1 MINNIVMEK
10 QNLTELHENV
20 LTILEKEHLTSFQ
33 ILSKLKNTTLILE
46 VYDIIDDLKSNGLL
60 KSYVKD
66 NMKLYYVS

>member
-1 MINNIVMEK
+1 MEK

>member
-1 MINNIVMEK
+1 MEK

-46 VYDIIDDLKSNGLL
+46 VYDIIDDLKRNGLL